1 MEIKM
6 VKKIHQEKMIEQ
18 YVKDDIFGQI
28 ARHFMETGKFDPFSA
43 KLPDTSVHFEEIR
56 EKLDDN
62 EVIYRFF
69 PYKYFEQLLDEKQM
83 AFISPLVYDDDEKEA
98 ECFDEYKNEIY
109 KNLVQMY
116 DNNQIDFNE
125 AGIKKTGNKCID
137 LMNVSARWQKIYE
150 YCRRNVFVSCWT
162 FNDHSNAYMWKQ
174 YTKNAPDAV
183 AIKTTIGHLKQAIEK
198 TGHGRHALGKVKYI
212 DWQKEKISF
221 LSLNNISTLN
231 SLVCSLLYKQK
242 RFENDNEFR
251 LVIDNLTCNSTSWVQ
266 RSVNTI
272 IGDKDFDY
280 DQYFLEDEKPTK
292 FLKETIIPD
301 ILIDEIYLSPYVNE
315 ESLKKIRNKL
325 SVQVFRPKN
334 IIKST
339 LSNAEEVQAAEAVA
353 K

>member
-1 MEIKM
+1 M
-6 VKKIHQEKMIEQ
+6 VKKNHQEKMKEQ
-18 YVKDDIFGQI
+18 YIKDDILGQI
-28 ARHFMETGKFDPFSA
+28 ARHFKETGRFDPFSA
-43 KLPDTSVHFEEIR
+43 KMPDTSVSFEEIQG
-56 EKLDDN
+56 KLDDN
-62 EVIYRFF
+62 EAIYRFF
-69 PYKYFEQLLDEKQM
+69 PYKYFEQLLDEKKI

-109 KNLVQMY
+109 KKLVQMY
-116 DNNQIDFNE
+116 DNNQINFDE
-125 AGIKKTGNKCID
+125 AGIKKTGDKNID
-137 LMNVSARWQKIYE
+137 IMNVSARWQKIYE

-280 DQYFLEDEKPTK
+280 DQYFSEDNKPTI
-292 FLKETIIPD
+292 FLKEIIIPD
-301 ILIDEIYLSPYVNE
+301 LLIDEIYLSPFADE
-315 ESLKKIRNKL
+315 KSIQKIRSKL
-325 SVQVFRPKN
+325 SIQIFGHKN
-334 IIKST
+334 IKKAN
-339 LSNAEEVQAAEAVA
+339 LLNAGEING
-353 K
+353 